1 MCNGIHVKARPCQLR
16 KTDISECLENS
27 WVEI

>member
-1 MCNGIHVKARPCQLR
+1 MCDRIHIKARPCPLR
-16 KTDISECLENS
+16 ETDISECLENS